1 MGRSSSSTVAHCLQI
16 GVCIICCLFFH
27 HHLEYQS
34 RVVHSLY
41 HLHKALKKL
50 HVEDVRVRFSHDHTM
65 DEMKRVR
72 DRLQHQWDF
81 IELLK

>member
-1 MGRSSSSTVAHCLQI
+1 MGRSSSTSTTNILQI
-16 GVCIICCLFFH
+16 GVCVMCCIFFH

-41 HLHKALKKL
+41 HLHKALKEL
-50 HVEDVRVRFSHDHTM
+50 HVEDVKVRFSHDHTAT
-65 DEMKRVR
+65 EMKRVR

-81 IELLK
+81 IDRL